1 MRILLTILLP
11 LVTPFIF
18 YAFWVAWMRRREDA
32 GQPVTRMQA
41 NRLVLCFVLGGI
53 LAGAALF
60 LTAWIGSSPSDS
72 KYVPPRLE
80 NGRIIPGHHE

>member
-60 LTAWIGSSPSDS
+60 LTAFIMMPTMEQAYQQGIKPMI
-72 KYVPPRLE
+72 E
-80 NGRIIPGHHE
+80 G

>member
-11 LVTPFIF
+11 LITPFIF
-18 YAFWVAWMRRREDA
+18 YAFWVAWMRRREEA

-41 NRLVLCFVLGGI
+41 NRLVFCFVLGAV
-53 LAGAALF
+53 LAGAALL
-60 LTAWIGSSPSDS
+60 LTAWTGTSSPDS
-72 KYVPPRLE
+72 KYVPPRME